1 MPPAL
6 REAKPL
12 SGATV
17 AKKRGPVPRPDDER
31 TATITFRCRPV
42 YRDWLASF
50 AENQRDIPSRLID
63 MGLVCLAKQLGYK
76 PPPKR

>member
-31 TATITFRCRPV
+31 TATITFRCRPE
-42 YRDWLASF
+42 YRDWLAKF
-50 AENQRDIPSRLID
+50 AADQRDIPSRMID
-63 MGLVCLAKQLGYK
+63 IALVCLAEKLKYK
-76 PPPKR
+76 APPRR